1 MWDGVRFWKE
11 QQRLNRMESVLKN
24 LTASVEK
31 AVPQFNSLF
40 IPIPALLDLDGGG
53 GWRKVSSGFLG
64 EG

>member
-53 GWRKVSSGFLG
+53 G
-64 EG
+64 

>member
-1 MWDGVRFWKE
+1 M
-11 QQRLNRMESVLKN
+11 LKN

-40 IPIPALLDLDGGG
+40 IPIPALLDLGGDE
-53 GWRKVSSGFLG
+53 GWGMVSSAVLG